1 MRRRIL
7 IVEDD
12 QHSRKG
18 LQDSLLTDGHSVE
31 AVSDGW
37 QAFRKIKE
45 GVFDLAIVD
54 LELPP
59 VLGVAVT
66 GWDLVRILRAYF
78 PGIPIVVVSSQEDA
92 VIRRLLDRFQ
102 VSTFLVKPIDP
113 ARIKAVARGL
123 DADILPVPAV
133 ECTIR

>member
-1 MRRRIL
+1 
-7 IVEDD
+7 
-12 QHSRKG
+12 
-18 LQDSLLTDGHSVE
+18 VE

-59 VLGVAVT
+59 VLGVAIT

-78 PGIPIVVVSSQEDA
+78 PGIPIVMLSSQEDA
-92 VIRRLLDRFQ
+92 TIRRLLDRFK

-113 ARIKAVARGL
+113 ARIRATARSL
-123 DADILPVPAV
+123 EEDILPVPVV
-133 ECTIR
+133 ECTMC

>member
-59 VLGVAVT
+59 VLGVAMT

-78 PGIPIVVVSSQEDA
+78 PGIPIVMVSSQEDA
-92 VIRRLLDRFQ
+92 VNRRLLDRFQ

>member
-7 IVEDD
+7 IVEED

-59 VLGVAVT
+59 VLGVAMT

>member
-12 QHSRKG
+12 PHSRKG
-18 LQDSLLTDGHSVE
+18 LQDSLLADGHGVE

-59 VLGVAVT
+59 VLGVAIT

-78 PGIPIVVVSSQEDA
+78 PGIPIVMLSSQEDA
-92 VIRRLLDRFQ
+92 TIRRLLDRFK

-113 ARIKAVARGL
+113 ARIRATARSL
-123 DADILPVPAV
+123 EEDILPVPVV
-133 ECTIR
+133 ECTMC

>member
-1 MRRRIL
+1 M
-7 IVEDD
+7 EDD

-18 LQDSLLTDGHSVE
+18 LQDSLLTDGHGVE

-59 VLGVAVT
+59 VLGVAMT

-92 VIRRLLDRFQ
+92 VIRRLLDRFK

>member
-59 VLGVAVT
+59 VLGVAMT

>member
-59 VLGVAVT
+59 VLGVAMT

-92 VIRRLLDRFQ
+92 VIRRLLDRFK

-123 DADILPVPAV
+123 DADVLPVPAV

>member
-1 MRRRIL
+1 M
-7 IVEDD
+7 EDD

-59 VLGVAVT
+59 VLGVAMT

>member
-1 MRRRIL
+1 M
-7 IVEDD
+7 EDD

-18 LQDSLLTDGHSVE
+18 LQDSLLADGHSVE

-59 VLGVAVT
+59 VLGVAMT

-92 VIRRLLDRFQ
+92 VIRRLLDRFK

>member
-59 VLGVAVT
+59 VLGVAMT

-78 PGIPIVVVSSQEDA
+78 PGIPIVMVSSQEDA

>member
-1 MRRRIL
+1 M
-7 IVEDD
+7 EDD

>member
-7 IVEDD
+7 IVDDD

-18 LQDSLLTDGHSVE
+18 LQDSLLADGHGVE

-45 GVFDLAIVD
+45 GFFDLAIVD

-59 VLGVAVT
+59 VLGVAMT

-78 PGIPIVVVSSQEDA
+78 PGIPIVMVGSQDDA
-92 VIRRLLDRFQ
+92 VIRRLLDRFK
-102 VSTFLVKPIDP
+102 VSAFLVKPIDP
-113 ARIKAVARGL
+113 ACIRAAARNL
-123 DADILPVPAV
+123 EPAILPVPTA
-133 ECTIR
+133 EYTMR

>member
-1 MRRRIL
+1 
-7 IVEDD
+7 
-12 QHSRKG
+12 
-18 LQDSLLTDGHSVE
+18 VE

>member
-59 VLGVAVT
+59 VLGVAMT

-92 VIRRLLDRFQ
+92 VIRRLLDRFK
-102 VSTFLVKPIDP
+102 VPTFLVKPIDP
-113 ARIKAVARGL
+113 ARIKALARGL
-123 DADILPVPAV
+123 DADVLPVPAV

>member
-59 VLGVAVT
+59 VLGVAMT

-92 VIRRLLDRFQ
+92 VIRRLLDRFK

>member
-1 MRRRIL
+1 M
-7 IVEDD
+7 EDD

-18 LQDSLLTDGHSVE
+18 LQDSLLADGHSVE

-59 VLGVAVT
+59 VLGVAMT

>member
-18 LQDSLLTDGHSVE
+18 LQDSLLADGHSVE

-59 VLGVAVT
+59 VLGVAMT

>member
-1 MRRRIL
+1 M
-7 IVEDD
+7 EDD

-59 VLGVAVT
+59 VLGVAMT

-133 ECTIR
+133 ECTIRC

>member
-18 LQDSLLTDGHSVE
+18 LQDSLLADGHSVE

-59 VLGVAVT
+59 VLGVAMT

-92 VIRRLLDRFQ
+92 VIRRLLDRFK

>member
-18 LQDSLLTDGHSVE
+18 LQASLLTEGHSVE

-59 VLGVAVT
+59 VLGVAMT

-113 ARIKAVARGL
+113 ARIKAVAQGL

>member
-59 VLGVAVT
+59 VLGVAMT

-92 VIRRLLDRFQ
+92 VIRRLLDRFK

-123 DADILPVPAV
+123 DAEILPVPAV

>member
-12 QHSRKG
+12 PHSRKG
-18 LQDSLLTDGHSVE
+18 LQDSLLADGHGVE

-59 VLGVAVT
+59 VLGIAIT

-78 PGIPIVVVSSQEDA
+78 PGIPIVILSSQEDA
-92 VIRRLLDRFQ
+92 AIRRLLDRFK

-113 ARIKAVARGL
+113 ARIRATARSL
-123 DADILPVPAV
+123 EEDILPVPVV
-133 ECTIR
+133 ECTMC